1 MVSAVFEQRLEVKE
15 KLEKITEMGAFWQDE
30 YGTPITDLDGDF
42 SRIN

>member
-15 KLEKITEMGAFWQDE
+15 KLEITEMGAFWQDE